1 MVDGSASA
9 TAALG
14 RPGPPAWHLFV
25 PKLVTTFRQGYGAAD
40 LRADVIAGLTVAIVA
55 LPLAMALAIASG
67 TTPDVGLVTA
77 VVGGFLG
84 SALGG
89 ARFNV
94 SGPTGAFVVVVF
106 GVIEKHGYDGLL
118 MATVMAALMLA
129 AAGAFRLGT
138 WIKYVPEPVV
148 VGFTAGIAVI
158 IFSSQ
163 IRDLFGLSIDRLPGG
178 VAAQWA
184 TFWAARMTVSVAA
197 LGVSAAALA
206 LIVGLRRFAPRV
218 PAFLAA
224 VVFAS
229 LLVALSGLPVETI
242 GSRFGG
248 IPSSLPAPALPP
260 FSLSR
265 IGELIEPAFT
275 IAFLGGV
282 ESLLCAVVADGMTG
296 RRHRSNAEL
305 VSQGIANLAS
315 ACFGGLPVTGAIART
330 ATSIRAGARSP
341 IAGML
346 HAVFILAFMLV
357 AAPLA
362 AYVPLASL
370 AAVLVIVAWNMSEQ
384 HKLRHMLATAP
395 AGERLVLLVTF
406 LLTVLVDLT
415 LAIEVGVVLAA
426 ILFMHGMAEAVS
438 LTSDGA
444 RVMVPDI
451 DDFSRPREDR
461 YTQRE
466 ALPAGVEVFQL
477 RGPLFFGAAGRLADV
492 METMP
497 RTPKHFILRMREV
510 PFIDSTGVAALGD
523 FVRRCRANGTHVIVT
538 GIQPQ
543 PRTVMARM
551 GLTDEMPGFSIVE
564 DFATALDLTRS
575 G

>member
-1 MVDGSASA
+1 MNDG
-9 TAALG
+9 TEAAAAAPRQG
-14 RPGPPAWHLFV
+14 TPPGWHLFV
-25 PKLVTTFRQGYGAAD
+25 PKLVTVLRQGYGPAEF
-40 LRADVIAGLTVAIVA
+40 RADVLAGLTVAIVA

-89 ARFNV
+89 ARFNI

-106 GVIEKHGYDGLL
+106 GVIEKHGYDGLIV
-118 MATVMAALMLA
+118 ATMMAAAMLI
-129 AAGAFRLGT
+129 AAGLFRFGT

-163 IRDLFGLSIDRLPGG
+163 VRDLFGLSLEKLPGG
-178 VAAQWA
+178 VASQWQA
-184 TFWAARMTVSVAA
+184 FWSARGT
-197 LGVSAAALA
+197 VSAAAILVSAASLGLILA
-206 LIVGLRRFAPRV
+206 VRRFAPAL
-218 PAFLAA
+218 PGFLIA
-224 VVFAS
+224 VVGAS
-229 LLVALSGLPVETI
+229 ALVGAVGLPVETI
-242 GSRFGG
+242 GSRFGDL
-248 IPSSLPAPALPP
+248 PSSLPAPRLPAV
-260 FSLSR
+260 SLPR
-265 IGELIEPAFT
+265 MGELVEPAFT
-275 IAFLGGV
+275 IAFLAGV

-330 ATSIRAGARSP
+330 ATSIRAGAKSP
-341 IAGML
+341 VAGML
-346 HAVFILAFMLV
+346 HAVFLLAFMMV

-362 AYVPLASL
+362 AYVPLAAL

-384 HKLRHMLATAP
+384 HKVRHMLATAP
-395 AGERLVLLVTF
+395 TGERVVLLVTF

-438 LTSDGA
+438 LTQEGR
-444 RVMVPDI
+444 RVVIADE
-451 DDFSRPREDR
+451 DDFARPREDR
-461 YTQRE
+461 YTQRD
-466 ALPAGVEVFQL
+466 ALPEGVEAFQL
-477 RGPLFFGAAGRLADV
+477 RGPLFFGAAGRLADAV
-492 METMP
+492 ELLP
-497 RTPKHFILRMREV
+497 RYPRWFILRMREV

-538 GIQPQ
+538 GVQPQ
-543 PRTVMARM
+543 PRAVMARM
-551 GLTDEMPGFSIVE
+551 GLTDATAGFTIAE
-564 DFATALDLTRS
+564 DFAAALALARS

>member
-1 MVDGSASA
+1 MNDA
-9 TAALG
+9 TAAG
-14 RPGPPAWHLFV
+14 GASAPRAAPPAWHLFV
-25 PKLVTTFRQGYGAAD
+25 PKLVTVLRQGYGPAAF
-40 LRADVIAGLTVAIVA
+40 RADVLAGLTVAIVA

-67 TTPDVGLVTA
+67 ATPDVGLVTA

-89 ARFNV
+89 ARFNI

-118 MATVMAALMLA
+118 MATVMASVMLA
-129 AAGAFRLGT
+129 AAGLFRLGT

-163 IRDLFGLSIDRLPGG
+163 VRDLFGLSIEKLPGG
-178 VAAQWA
+178 VAAQWQA
-184 TFWAARMTVSVAA
+184 FWAARES
-197 LGVSAAALA
+197 LSAAAMAVSAGALA
-206 LIVGLRRFAPRV
+206 VIVAIRRLAPALPGFLIAVVG
-218 PAFLAA
+218 AA
-224 VVFAS
+224 V
-229 LLVALSGLPVETI
+229 LVAATGLPVETI
-242 GSRFGG
+242 GSRFGA
-248 IPSSLPAPALPP
+248 IPSSLPTPALPP
-260 FSLSR
+260 FSFARVEELLS
-265 IGELIEPAFT
+265 PAFT

-305 VSQGIANLAS
+305 LSQGIANFAS

-346 HAVFILAFMLV
+346 HAVFLLVFMMV

-362 AYVPLASL
+362 SYVPLASL

-384 HKLRHMLATAP
+384 HKVRHMLATAP
-395 AGERLVLLVTF
+395 VGERAVLLITF
-406 LLTVLVDLT
+406 ALTVLVDLT

-438 LTSDGA
+438 LTQEGR
-444 RVMVPDI
+444 RVFPADV
-451 DDFSRPREDR
+451 DDLSSPQQNG
-461 YTQRE
+461 YTQRD
-466 ALPAGVEVFQL
+466 ALPDGVEVFQL

-492 METMP
+492 MDTLPRMP
-497 RTPKHFILRMREV
+497 RHFILRMREV
-510 PFIDSTGVAALGD
+510 PFIDSTGVAALSD
-523 FVRRCRANGTHVIVT
+523 FVRRCRANGTHVIAT
-538 GIQPQ
+538 GVQPQ
-543 PRTVMARM
+543 PRAVMARM
-551 GLTDEMPGFSIVE
+551 GLTDALPGFTIAE
-564 DFATALDLTRS
+564 DFAAALALARS
-575 G
+575 F

>member
-1 MVDGSASA
+1 MNDGPAAAAA
-9 TAALG
+9 TPRQG
-14 RPGPPAWHLFV
+14 TPPAWHLFV
-25 PKLVTTFRQGYGAAD
+25 PKLVTVLRQGYGPAAF
-40 LRADVIAGLTVAIVA
+40 RADVLAGLTVAIVA

-67 TTPDVGLVTA
+67 STPDVGLVTA

-89 ARFNV
+89 ARFNI

-118 MATVMAALMLA
+118 LATVMAAAMLV
-129 AAGAFRLGT
+129 AAGLLRFGT

-163 IRDLFGLSIDRLPGG
+163 IRDLFGLALERLPGG
-178 VAAQWA
+178 VAAQWQA
-184 TFWAARMTVSVAA
+184 FWDARGSVSAAAI
-197 LGVSAAALA
+197 GVSAAALA
-206 LIVGLRRFAPRV
+206 TILAIRRLAPALPGFLI
-218 PAFLAA
+218 A
-224 VVFAS
+224 VVGTA
-229 LLVALSGLPVETI
+229 LLVALGGLPVETI
-242 GSRFGG
+242 GSRFGE
-248 IPSSLPAPALPP
+248 IASSLPAPRLPEV
-260 FSLSR
+260 SLAR
-265 IGELIEPAFT
+265 MGDLLGPAFT
-275 IAFLGGV
+275 IAFLAGV

-305 VSQGIANLAS
+305 VSQGIANFAS

-330 ATSIRAGARSP
+330 ATSIRAGAKSP

-346 HAVFILAFMLV
+346 HAVFLLGFMMV

-362 AYVPLASL
+362 AYVPLAAL

-384 HKLRHMLATAP
+384 HKVRHMLATAP
-395 AGERLVLLVTF
+395 LGERVVLVVTF

-438 LTSDGA
+438 LTQEGRLVVIADE
-444 RVMVPDI
+444 
-451 DDFSRPREDR
+451 DDFARPREDR
-461 YTQRE
+461 YTQRD
-466 ALPAGVEVFQL
+466 ALPEGVEAFQL
-477 RGPLFFGAAGRLADV
+477 RGPLFFGAAGRLADAV
-492 METMP
+492 ELLP
-497 RTPKHFILRMREV
+497 RYPRWFILRMREV
-510 PFIDSTGVAALGD
+510 PFIDSTGVAALAD

-538 GIQPQ
+538 GMQPQ
-543 PRTVMARM
+543 PRAVMARM
-551 GLTDEMPGFSIVE
+551 GLTDATAGFSIAE
-564 DFATALDLTRS
+564 DFAAALALARR

>member
-1 MVDGSASA
+1 MVDGSAGA
-9 TAALG
+9 TAALA
-14 RPGPPAWHLFV
+14 RPAPPAWHLFV
-25 PKLVTTFRQGYGAAD
+25 PKLVTTFRQGYGAGD
-40 LRADVIAGLTVAIVA
+40 FRADVIAGLTVAIVA

-89 ARFNV
+89 ARFNI

-118 MATVMAALMLA
+118 MATVMAGLMLA
-129 AAGAFRLGT
+129 AAGLFRLGT

-163 IRDLFGLSIDRLPGG
+163 IRDLFGLSIEKLPGG

-184 TFWAARMTVSVAA
+184 TFWEARASLAPAA
-197 LGVSAAALA
+197 LVVSATALA
-206 LIVGLRRFAPRV
+206 LIIALRRFAPKL
-218 PAFLAA
+218 PAFLVA

-229 LLVALSGLPVETI
+229 LLVGLIGLPVETI

-248 IPSSLPAPALPP
+248 IPSSLPAPSLPP
-260 FSLSR
+260 FSLAR

-275 IAFLGGV
+275 IAFLAGV

-315 ACFGGLPVTGAIART
+315 SAFGGLPVTGAIART

-341 IAGML
+341 VAGML
-346 HAVFILAFMLV
+346 HAVFLLAFMLV

-395 AGERLVLLVTF
+395 MGERVVLLVTF

-438 LTSDGA
+438 LTSDGS

-451 DDFSRPREDR
+451 DDFARPREDR
-461 YTQRE
+461 YTQRD
-466 ALPAGVEVFQL
+466 ALPEGVEVFQL

-497 RTPKHFILRMREV
+497 RNPRHFILRMREV
-510 PFIDSTGVAALGD
+510 PFIDSTGVAALAD

-543 PRTVMARM
+543 PRAVMARM
-551 GLTDEMPGFSIVE
+551 GLTDAMPGFSIVE
-564 DFATALDLTRS
+564 DFAAALQMARAA
-575 G
+575 